1 MAKTASTGAIPKDI
15 ASMSFEDA
23 LSELERIV
31 AELEKGK
38 VKLNEAI
45 GAYERGAA
53 LKRHCEAKLSEAK
66 AKVDKIMLGPQGAL
80 GKVSADID

>member
-1 MAKTASTGAIPKDI
+1 MAKNAPSGVIPKDI

-23 LSELERIV
+23 LGELEKIV
-31 AELEKGK
+31 GELEKGK
-38 VKLNEAI
+38 VKLNDAI

-66 AKVDKIMLGPQGAL
+66 AKVDKILLGPEGAI

>member
-1 MAKTASTGAIPKDI
+1 
-15 ASMSFEDA
+15 MSFEDA